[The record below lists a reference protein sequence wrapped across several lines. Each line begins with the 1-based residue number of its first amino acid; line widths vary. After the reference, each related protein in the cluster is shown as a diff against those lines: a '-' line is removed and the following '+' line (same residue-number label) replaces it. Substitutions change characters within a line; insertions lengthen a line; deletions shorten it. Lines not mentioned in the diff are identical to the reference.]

1 MRHLTGVSGKHVAS
15 DGRPTGVVR
24 VLRQTKRWNQGAPT
38 AADRRVSFWSRKTI
52 EMCAAEAQGE
62 GGPRLRRSLG
72 VVGLTAF
79 GVGCTIGAGIFSL
92 TGDVAA
98 HQAGPAVSLAFVLSS
113 IACFFA
119 GLCYAEFAAM
129 VPISGSAYSYSFVTL
144 GEGIAWIIGWSLV
157 LEWLFSAS
165 VVAISWS
172 GYTSAA
178 LRDLGFSLP
187 AVLTHCPF
195 AISASGGWTVS
206 GSWIDMPAMLVVMAC
221 TALALAGTRTS
232 STVNTVIVVAKVI
245 ALVLIIA
252 IGAEHVHPENWRPF
266 IPPNAGTFGQFG
278 WSGIARAAGTLFFAY
293 IGFDGVSTLA
303 EEARNPQRT
312 LPWSLFASLLICTVL
327 YISVSIVVTGL
338 APYRSLGVADPLY
351 FALSKAGVSLSYLRG
366 LVAVVA
372 IAGLLSVVL
381 ASIVGQVRIFY
392 SMARDGLLPPSFA
405 RLSRSTGIPYLAT
418 ILTGIAATVMAGVLP
433 LELLGELI
441 SIGTLL
447 AFAMV
452 CAGVVILRRIAPDAR
467 RPFRTPWVPVIPAL
481 GFLSCVAL
489 MLSLPIGTWI
499 RLAVWTGLGLA
510 VYALYGRRHSRLSAA
525 APAHRIAESERTP
538 HQSAHPP

>member
-1 MRHLTGVSGKHVAS
+1 M
-15 DGRPTGVVR
+15 
-24 VLRQTKRWNQGAPT
+24 
-38 AADRRVSFWSRKTI
+38 SFWSRKTV
-52 EMCAAEAQGE
+52 EMCAAEAYGE
-62 GGPRLRRSLG
+62 SGPRLRRSLG

-79 GVGCTIGAGIFSL
+79 GVGCTVGAGIFSL

-98 HQAGPAVSLAFVLSS
+98 HQAGPAVSLSFVLAS

-144 GEGIAWIIGWSLV
+144 GEGVAWIIGWSLI

-165 VVAISWS
+165 VVAVSWS
-172 GYTSAA
+172 GYASAA
-178 LRDLGFSLP
+178 LKDLGLGLPGVLTHGPFTVTTSGHWVLSGAWFDMP
-187 AVLTHCPF
+187 AVL
-195 AISASGGWTVS
+195 
-206 GSWIDMPAMLVVMAC
+206 VVVAC

-232 STVNTVIVVAKVI
+232 SAVNTVIVIAKVI
-245 ALVLIIA
+245 ALVLIVA
-252 IGAEHVHPENWRPF
+252 IGARHVHPENWRPF
-266 IPPNAGTFGQFG
+266 IPHNTGAFGQFG
-278 WSGIARAAGTLFFAY
+278 WSGVARAAGTLFFAY

-312 LPWSLFASLLICTVL
+312 LPWSLFASLLVCTVL
-327 YISVSIVVTGL
+327 YVSVSVVVTGL
-338 APYRSLGVADPLY
+338 AHYRSLDVSDPLY
-351 FALSKAGVSLSYLRG
+351 FALSKAGVSLGYLQG

-392 SMARDGLLPPSFA
+392 SMARDGLLPPAFG
-405 RLSRSTGIPYLAT
+405 RLSGSGGIPYLST
-418 ILTGIAATVMAGVLP
+418 IITGIAATIMAGLLP
-433 LELLGELI
+433 LEILGELI

-489 MLSLPIGTWI
+489 MLSLPAGTWI
-499 RLAVWTGLGLA
+499 RLAVWTALGLL

-525 APAHRIAESERTP
+525 ALSHNTAESARTLHRSSP
-538 HQSAHPP
+538 HP

>member
-1 MRHLTGVSGKHVAS
+1 M
-15 DGRPTGVVR
+15 P
-24 VLRQTKRWNQGAPT
+24 
-38 AADRRVSFWSRKTI
+38 FWSRKTI
-52 EMCAAEAQGE
+52 EMCSAEANGE
-62 GGPRLRRSLG
+62 TGPRLRRSLG

-98 HQAGPAVSLAFVLSS
+98 HQAGPAVSLAFVLASV
-113 IACFFA
+113 ACFFA

-144 GEGIAWIIGWSLV
+144 GEGVAWIVGWSLV

-178 LRDLGFSLP
+178 LGSIGLPLP
-187 AVLTHCPF
+187 AVLIHSPF
-195 AISASGGWTVS
+195 AIGAAGRWRLTGA
-206 GSWIDMPAMLVVMAC
+206 WIDLPAVFVVLAC

-232 STVNTVIVVAKVI
+232 AAVNTVIVVAKVI

-252 IGAEHVHPENWRPF
+252 VGAEHVRAANLRPF
-266 IPPNAGTFGQFG
+266 IPHNTGRFGEFG
-278 WSGIARAAGTLFFAY
+278 WSGVARAAGTLFFAY

-312 LPWSLFASLLICTVL
+312 VPLSLFASLLICTVL
-327 YISVSIVVTGL
+327 YVGVSLVITGL
-338 APYRSLGVADPLY
+338 ANYRSLGVADPLY
-351 FALSKAGVSLSYLRG
+351 FALTKVGVSLGYLRA

-392 SMARDGLLPPSFA
+392 SMARDGLLPPAFG
-405 RLSRSTGIPYLAT
+405 RLSRRAGIPYLAT
-418 ILTGIAATVMAGVLP
+418 VCTGIAAAVMAGLVP

-447 AFAMV
+447 AFAVV
-452 CAGVVILRRIAPDAR
+452 CIGVVVLRRIAPDAH

-481 GFLSCVAL
+481 GLLSCVAL
-489 MLSLPIGTWI
+489 MLSLPAGTWI
-499 RLAVWTGLGLA
+499 RLVLWTALGLLI
-510 VYALYGRRHSRLSAA
+510 YALYGRRHSRLSEAA
-525 APAHRIAESERTP
+525 APRKSAESLRTP
-538 HQSAHPP
+538 Q

>member
-1 MRHLTGVSGKHVAS
+1 MG
-15 DGRPTGVVR
+15 
-24 VLRQTKRWNQGAPT
+24 
-38 AADRRVSFWSRKTI
+38 FWSRKTI
-52 EMCAAEAQGE
+52 EMCIAEAYGDA
-62 GGPRLRRSLG
+62 GPHLRRSLG
-72 VVGLTAF
+72 VAGLTAF

-144 GEGIAWIIGWSLV
+144 GEGVAWLIGWSLV

-172 GYTSAA
+172 GYVSAA
-178 LRDLGFSLP
+178 LNDLGFPLP
-187 AVLTHCPF
+187 AVLTRGPF
-195 AISASGGWTVS
+195 AISASGHWTL
-206 GSWIDMPAMLVVMAC
+206 GGAWFDMPAVIVVAAC
-221 TALALAGTRTS
+221 TALALAGMRTS
-232 STVNTVIVVAKVI
+232 ATVNTVIVVAKVI
-245 ALVLIIA
+245 ALVLIIVV
-252 IGAEHVHPENWRPF
+252 GAAHIHPQNWRPF
-266 IPPNAGTFGQFG
+266 IPRNTGGFGGFG
-278 WSGIARAAGTLFFAY
+278 WSGVARAAGTLFFAY

-327 YISVSIVVTGL
+327 YVSVSIVVTGL
-338 APYRSLGVADPLY
+338 ADYRSLGVADPLY
-351 FALSKAGVSLSYLRG
+351 FALSNAGVSLAYLRS
-366 LVAVVA
+366 LVAIVA

-392 SMARDGLLPPSFA
+392 SMARDGLLPAAFG
-405 RLSRSTGIPYLAT
+405 RLSRSGGIPYLAT
-418 ILTGIAATVMAGVLP
+418 IITGVAATIMAGLLP

-467 RPFRTPWVPVIPAL
+467 RPFRTPWVPLIPAL
-481 GFLSCVAL
+481 GFLSCAAL
-489 MLSLPIGTWI
+489 MLSLPAGTWI
-499 RLAVWTGLGLA
+499 RLAVWTGLGLS
-510 VYALYGRRHSRLSAA
+510 VYALYGRRHSKLSAA
-525 APAHRIAESERTP
+525 ARTRKTAESERTL
-538 HQSAHPP
+538 HQSSLPP

>member
-1 MRHLTGVSGKHVAS
+1 MA
-15 DGRPTGVVR
+15 
-24 VLRQTKRWNQGAPT
+24 
-38 AADRRVSFWSRKTI
+38 FWSRKTI
-52 EMCAAEAQGE
+52 EMSVADANGEA
-62 GGPRLRRSLG
+62 GPRLRRSLG

-98 HQAGPAVSLAFVLSS
+98 HQAGPAVSLAFVLASV
-113 IACFFA
+113 ACFFA

-144 GEGIAWIIGWSLV
+144 GEGVAWIVGWSLV

-178 LRDLGFSLP
+178 LGSTGLP
-187 AVLTHCPF
+187 LPPVLIHSPF
-195 AISASGGWTVS
+195 AISVS
-206 GSWIDMPAMLVVMAC
+206 GRWYLSGAWIDLPAVCVVIAC
-221 TALALAGTRTS
+221 TVLALAGTRTS
-232 STVNTVIVVAKVI
+232 AAVNTVIVVAKVI

-252 IGAEHVHPENWRPF
+252 VGVEHVHAVNLQPF
-266 IPPNAGTFGQFG
+266 IPRNTGQFGQFG
-278 WSGIARAAGTLFFAY
+278 WSGVARAAGTLFFAY

-303 EEARNPQRT
+303 EEARDPQRT
-312 LPWSLFASLLICTVL
+312 VPLSLFASLLICTVL
-327 YISVSIVVTGL
+327 YIGVSLVITGL
-338 APYRSLGVADPLY
+338 ANYRSLGVADPLY
-351 FALSKAGVSLSYLRG
+351 FALTKVGVSLGYLRA

-392 SMARDGLLPPSFA
+392 SMARDGLLPPAFG
-405 RLSRSTGIPYLAT
+405 RLSRAAGIPYLAT
-418 ILTGIAATVMAGVLP
+418 VCTGAAAAVMAGLLP

-447 AFAMV
+447 AFAVV
-452 CAGVVILRRIAPDAR
+452 CAGVIVLRRIAPDAH

-481 GFLSCVAL
+481 GLLSCLAL
-489 MLSLPIGTWI
+489 MLSLPAGTWI
-499 RLAVWTGLGLA
+499 RLVVWTALGLLI
-510 VYALYGRRHSRLSAA
+510 YALYGRRHSRLSAA
-525 APAHRIAESERTP
+525 LVPRKSAESAHTP
-538 HQSAHPP
+538 F

>member
-1 MRHLTGVSGKHVAS
+1 
-15 DGRPTGVVR
+15 
-24 VLRQTKRWNQGAPT
+24 
-38 AADRRVSFWSRKTI
+38 
-52 EMCAAEAQGE
+52 
-62 GGPRLRRSLG
+62 
-72 VVGLTAF
+72 
-79 GVGCTIGAGIFSL
+79 
-92 TGDVAA
+92 
-98 HQAGPAVSLAFVLSS
+98 
-113 IACFFA
+113 
-119 GLCYAEFAAM
+119 M

-178 LRDLGFSLP
+178 LKDIGFPLPAMLTHGPFTLSASGHWIPSGAWFDMP
-187 AVLTHCPF
+187 AVL
-195 AISASGGWTVS
+195 
-206 GSWIDMPAMLVVMAC
+206 VVVAC

-232 STVNTVIVVAKVI
+232 AAVNTVIVVAKLI
-245 ALVLIIA
+245 ALVLIIL
-252 IGAEHVHPENWRPF
+252 IGARHVHPENWQPF
-266 IPPNAGTFGQFG
+266 IPRNEGGFGHFG
-278 WSGIARAAGTLFFAY
+278 WSGVARAAGTLFFAY

-312 LPWSLFASLLICTVL
+312 VPWSLFASLLICTVL
-327 YISVSIVVTGL
+327 YVSVSIVVTGL
-338 APYRSLGVADPLY
+338 AHYRSLGVADPLY
-351 FALSKAGVSLSYLRG
+351 FALSRAGVSLGYLRG

-392 SMARDGLLPPSFA
+392 SMARDGLLPPAFG
-405 RLSRSTGIPYLAT
+405 RLSPSAGIPFLST
-418 ILTGIAATVMAGVLP
+418 IITGTAATVMAGLLP

-467 RPFRTPWVPVIPAL
+467 RPFRTPWVPVVPAL
-481 GFLSCVAL
+481 GFLSCLAL
-489 MLSLPIGTWI
+489 MLSLPAGTWI
-499 RLAVWTGLGLA
+499 RLAVWTGLGL
-510 VYALYGRRHSRLSAA
+510 VIYALYGRHHSRLSAA
-525 APAHRIAESERTP
+525 GSRKTAESERTLP
-538 HQSAHPP
+538 RSSPPP

>member
-1 MRHLTGVSGKHVAS
+1 M
-15 DGRPTGVVR
+15 
-24 VLRQTKRWNQGAPT
+24 
-38 AADRRVSFWSRKTI
+38 SFGSRKTI
-52 EMCAAEAQGE
+52 ESCTADVSGEA
-62 GGPRLRRSLG
+62 GPRLRRSLG

-79 GVGCTIGAGIFSL
+79 GVGSTIGAGIFSL

-98 HQAGPAVSLAFVLSS
+98 HQAGPAVSLSFVLAS

-129 VPISGSAYSYSFVTL
+129 VPISGSAYSYAYVTL
-144 GEGIAWIIGWSLV
+144 GEGTAWIIGWSLV

-178 LRDLGFSLP
+178 LQSMGFPLPKFLIHSPFAIDAAGHWSLSGAWFDLP
-187 AVLTHCPF
+187 AVL
-195 AISASGGWTVS
+195 
-206 GSWIDMPAMLVVMAC
+206 VVLAC

-232 STVNTVIVVAKVI
+232 AGVNTVIVVAKVI
-245 ALVLIIA
+245 ALILIMA
-252 IGAEHVHPENWRPF
+252 VGAEYIHAQNWRPF
-266 IPPNAGTFGQFG
+266 IPHNTGAFGQFG
-278 WSGIARAAGTLFFAY
+278 WSGVARAAGTLFFAY

-312 LPWSLFASLLICTVL
+312 VPLSLFASLLICTLL
-327 YISVSIVVTGL
+327 YVGVSLIITGL
-338 APYRSLGVADPLY
+338 TNYRSLGVADPLY
-351 FALSKAGVSLSYLRG
+351 FALTQAGVSLGYLRG

-392 SMARDGLLPPSFA
+392 AMARDGLLPPAFG
-405 RLSRSTGIPYLAT
+405 RLSRSGGIPYLAT
-418 ILTGIAATVMAGVLP
+418 IITGIAASVMAAFLP

-447 AFAMV
+447 AFAVV
-452 CAGVVILRRIAPDAR
+452 CIGVVVLRKIAPQAR
-467 RPFRTPWVPVIPAL
+467 RAFRTPWVPLVPML
-481 GFLSCVAL
+481 GLLSCLIL
-489 MLSLPIGTWI
+489 MLSLPAGTWI
-499 RLAVWTGLGLA
+499 RLVVWTGLGLL
-510 VYALYGRRHSRLSAA
+510 VYAAYGRRHSRLSREAA
-525 APAHRIAESERTP
+525 RRSDEFASTP
-538 HQSAHPP
+538 NRSSTRP

>member
-1 MRHLTGVSGKHVAS
+1 MA
-15 DGRPTGVVR
+15 
-24 VLRQTKRWNQGAPT
+24 
-38 AADRRVSFWSRKTI
+38 FWSRKTI
-52 EMCAAEAQGE
+52 EMSVADANGEA
-62 GGPRLRRSLG
+62 GPRLRRSLG

-98 HQAGPAVSLAFVLSS
+98 HQAGPAVSLAFVLASV
-113 IACFFA
+113 ACFFA

-144 GEGIAWIIGWSLV
+144 GEGVAWIVGWSLV

-178 LRDLGFSLP
+178 LGSIGLP
-187 AVLTHCPF
+187 LPPVLIHSPF
-195 AISASGGWTVS
+195 AISVS
-206 GSWIDMPAMLVVMAC
+206 GRWYLSGAWIDLPAVCVVIAC
-221 TALALAGTRTS
+221 TVLALAGTRTS
-232 STVNTVIVVAKVI
+232 AAVNTVIVVAKVI

-252 IGAEHVHPENWRPF
+252 VGVEHVHAVNLQPF
-266 IPPNAGTFGQFG
+266 IPRNTGQFGQFG
-278 WSGIARAAGTLFFAY
+278 WSGVARAAGTLFFAY

-303 EEARNPQRT
+303 EEARDPQRT
-312 LPWSLFASLLICTVL
+312 VPLSLFASLLICTVL
-327 YISVSIVVTGL
+327 YIGVSLVITGL
-338 APYRSLGVADPLY
+338 ANYRSLGVADPLY
-351 FALSKAGVSLSYLRG
+351 FALTKVGVSLGYLRA

-392 SMARDGLLPPSFA
+392 SMARDGLLPPTFG
-405 RLSRSTGIPYLAT
+405 RLSRAAGIPYLAT
-418 ILTGIAATVMAGVLP
+418 VCTGAAAAVMAGLLP

-447 AFAMV
+447 AFAVV
-452 CAGVVILRRIAPDAR
+452 CAGVIVLRRIAPDAH

-481 GFLSCVAL
+481 GLLSCLAL
-489 MLSLPIGTWI
+489 MLSLPAGTWI
-499 RLAVWTGLGLA
+499 RLVVWTALGLLI
-510 VYALYGRRHSRLSAA
+510 YALYGRRHSRLSAA
-525 APAHRIAESERTP
+525 LVPRKSAESAHTP
-538 HQSAHPP
+538 F